1 MKKYI
6 KAFTLIEA
14 IFAVWITMLSI
25 QLLCTSFTLLNK
37 NYSTLYKS
45 EDLSFIYQMQ
55 LLFALST
62 EHKINGDMLYMKK
75 GFDEIYFE
83 LYDRTLILKDGYQIF
98 LNDVDEVYFEENDG
112 CIYVCYKRDKW
123 NKEIVGCK

>member
-75 GFDEIYFE
+75 GFDEI
-83 LYDRTLILKDGYQIF
+83 
-98 LNDVDEVYFEENDG
+98 
-112 CIYVCYKRDKW
+112 
-123 NKEIVGCK
+123 